1 MQHLP
6 AEESLPGLRR
16 ARRLRLVGAEP
27 QPHAAA
33 IPPAGVLS
41 GVKDLGESTSAE
53 QELGEEGS
61 CQLGISP
68 QSTQRIDRQRN
79 PQTAAKEVGC
89 WMTAYYAEPNP
100 PIITSCAT
108 CLLLIYS
115 SVVSAR
121 STAQR

>member
-16 ARRLRLVGAEP
+16 ALRLRLAGAEP

-53 QELGEEGS
+53 QELGEEGKLS
-61 CQLGISP
+61 AGNISP
-68 QSTQRIDRQRN
+68 KYPTDRQ
-79 PQTAAKEVGC
+79 TAKSADSRQGGG
-89 WMTAYYAEPNP
+89 MLDD
-100 PIITSCAT
+100 
-108 CLLLIYS
+108 CLLC
-115 SVVSAR
+115 
-121 STAQR
+121 